1 MMEYRFGSGEL
12 QPLVQ
17 KVVLKLAPIAFRK
30 GVDLEVLP
38 LPELPSVAMD
48 EERVA
53 QVLENLIG
61 NALKF
66 TPTGGRVTVRADGRE
81 EDRRVRVSVS
91 DTGRG
96 IPRESLENVFDKFKQ
111 VGPGK
116 GRAGGTGLGLAIA
129 RWIITDHGGNIWA
142 ESEPGK
148 GSTFTF
154 TLPSA

>member
-1 MMEYRFGSGEL
+1 
-12 QPLVQ
+12 
-17 KVVLKLAPIAFRK
+17 
-30 GVDLEVLP
+30 
-38 LPELPSVAMD
+38 MD

-66 TPTGGRVTVRADGRE
+66 TPKGGKVTVRASCGEGERC
-81 EDRRVRVSVS
+81 VAVSVS

-96 IPRESLENVFDKFKQ
+96 IPRESIERIFDKFKQ

-116 GRAGGTGLGLAIA
+116 GRTGGTGLGLAIA

-142 ESEPGK
+142 ESEPEK